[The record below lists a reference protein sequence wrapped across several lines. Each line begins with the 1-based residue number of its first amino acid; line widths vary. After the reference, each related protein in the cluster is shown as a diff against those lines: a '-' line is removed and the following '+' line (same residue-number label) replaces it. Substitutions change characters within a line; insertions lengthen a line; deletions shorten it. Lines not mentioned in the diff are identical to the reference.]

1 MENIIITLGN
11 ILKIKAE
18 NTGAKDLQLFAE
30 NTQLIEVEKNIN
42 RTLVNSWLKEKKYN
56 QVLTYIDGIYSKKFN
71 VEHIRE
77 GNGVAKIVLK
87 PKRLIEKFD
96 LLPLERK
103 YNLSDIKALYS
114 PEMYRD
120 DSYNHLKAS
129 GEITQRKSLYTMINN
144 MCMDKAITITDMDKE
159 TTIKGLIKIHCVL
172 SALATQKQLQTL
184 NDNMLSIANTSKEVQ
199 EFLLNN
205 YDNLMYKMVYDFIG
219 ELNSHDQFKCSKS
232 KAIELVDYLV
242 IVPWETF
249 GMKTATEYFI
259 ENKFDN
265 DSFIY
270 DCMLHLSNAQAD
282 QIKSDYRVPM
292 QRVLNNRPTKDQISD
307 LVKLQNLVGYKI
319 PYGYITRLS
328 RETVEKE
335 LTLLRK
341 EYSQTHLKD
350 NSIISLADFSKVE
363 LGYKKSKE
371 FEELKEMFPS
381 KKVKGETDIETLK
394 NYKRYSGFVRS
405 LILANG
411 EPHDSD
417 LFDELEGEPAKVY
430 DLYMTSLRSGLVNF
444 GQFENLPLAV
454 KQYLVGVT
462 ETY

>member
-1 MENIIITLGN
+1 
-11 ILKIKAE
+11 
-18 NTGAKDLQLFAE
+18 
-30 NTQLIEVEKNIN
+30 
-42 RTLVNSWLKEKKYN
+42 
-56 QVLTYIDGIYSKKFN
+56 
-71 VEHIRE
+71 
-77 GNGVAKIVLK
+77 
-87 PKRLIEKFD
+87 
-96 LLPLERK
+96 
-103 YNLSDIKALYS
+103 
-114 PEMYRD
+114 
-120 DSYNHLKAS
+120 
-129 GEITQRKSLYTMINN
+129 
-144 MCMDKAITITDMDKE
+144 
-159 TTIKGLIKIHCVL
+159 
-172 SALATQKQLQTL
+172 
-184 NDNMLSIANTSKEVQ
+184 
-199 EFLLNN
+199 
-205 YDNLMYKMVYDFIG
+205 
-219 ELNSHDQFKCSKS
+219 
-232 KAIELVDYLV
+232 
-242 IVPWETF
+242 
-249 GMKTATEYFI
+249 
-259 ENKFDN
+259 
-265 DSFIY
+265 
-270 DCMLHLSNAQAD
+270 
-282 QIKSDYRVPM
+282 M